1 MEFLGNVKKVRDYK
15 KRTSLL
21 EINLKRK
28 NS

>member
-15 KRTSLL
+15 KRTSFL

>member
-1 MEFLGNVKKVRDYK
+1 MECLGNVKKVRDYK
-15 KRTSLL
+15 KRTNVL